1 MVIKIFEV
9 LYGSYISNYLKGNTL
24 DLHLMVIKKK
34 GGCYVNTNK
43 PRIVVLGAGYAGMM
57 TTKRLTQKLGA
68 EEAEVV
74 LVNKHN
80 YHYQT
85 TWLHEIAAGTR
96 NQNQARMMISDVF
109 NPNRVR
115 LIYDSVVEVKKDE
128 NRVILENCELSYDY
142 LVISLG
148 FETNTFG
155 IKGMEKNAFSIQ
167 DIETSRLISEHIEY
181 QFAKYNLDGKA
192 KKEDLTILVGGGGF
206 TGIEFVGELAEQV
219 PKLCKKYD
227 IDPSIPKI
235 INVEASPSILPGFNE
250 ELVAY
255 AKQSL
260 EERGVEFR
268 IGAKIQECK
277 KNSFVV
283 NEDEEIKAGTIVW
296 TGGVTGNSILSKS
309 GFEITKGK
317 VTVNDDLRAPSDE
330 NIFIIGD
337 CAWVMNKAE
346 GRPFPPTAQAAMQ
359 HADTCATNIKALLYG
374 EALEPFVFDD
384 KGTVASLGSSDAM
397 GTVFSD
403 TKLYGKPATA
413 MKKVIDNR
421 YLFLLG
427 GPKLILKKGKLRL
440 F

>member
-1 MVIKIFEV
+1 MNMSQYLLNLSVIKRKV
-9 LYGSYISNYLKGNTL
+9 DVTL
-24 DLHLMVIKKK
+24 
-34 GGCYVNTNK
+34 NTNK

-68 EEAEVV
+68 DEAEIV

-115 LIYDSVVEVKKDE
+115 LIYDSVVEVKKEE
-128 NRVILENCELSYDY
+128 NRVILENSEITYDY

-148 FETNTFG
+148 FESNTFG
-155 IKGMEKNAFSIQ
+155 IKGMEKNAFSIL

-181 QFAKYNLDGKA
+181 KFAKYNLDPKA

-206 TGIEFVGELAEQV
+206 TGIEFVGELAEKV
-219 PKLCKKYD
+219 PELCKKYD
-227 IDPSIPKI
+227 IDQSIPRI
-235 INVEASPSILPGFNE
+235 INVEAAPSILPGFNE
-250 ELVAY
+250 VLVAY
-255 AKQSL
+255 AKKSL
-260 EERGVEFR
+260 EDRGVEFR

-277 KNSFVV
+277 KDGFVV
-283 NEDEEIKAGTIVW
+283 NEDEDIKAGTIVW
-296 TGGVTGNSILSKS
+296 TGGVTGNAILGKS

-317 VTVNDDLRAPSDE
+317 VTVNGDMRAPGEE
-330 NIFIIGD
+330 NIFILGD
-337 CAWVMNKAE
+337 CAWVMNEEE

-359 HADTCATNIKALLYG
+359 HADTCAANIKALLHNEELG
-374 EALEPFVFDD
+374 TFTFDD
-384 KGTVASLGSSDAM
+384 KGTVASLGNKDAM
-397 GTVFSD
+397 GTVFSG
-403 TKLYGKPATA
+403 TKLYGKPASA
-413 MKKVIDNR
+413 MKKVVDNR

-427 GPKLILKKGKLRL
+427 GPKLILKKGKLRP